1 MIQHD
6 RLFSFQIIKKLH
18 LSRILIFFQ
27 QSFSQDSVTMMS
39 KLKFY
44 KLVVLDD
51 EDVRKIALTIQI
63 NAANHCTHS
72 QIID

>member
-1 MIQHD
+1 MNDSSSDLISLLTLSLQSSSQYYIAMAD
-6 RLFSFQIIKKLH
+6 KLT
-18 LSRILIFFQ
+18 L
-27 QSFSQDSVTMMS
+27 
-39 KLKFY
+39 Y